1 MTGGMTGIAEFG
13 IPTRITFGIGARDRI
28 AGIVAARGFRR
39 VLLIC
44 DPALLEGA
52 MHDAVIRNL
61 QGVETAL
68 FSGVEAEPKDKNVV
82 AGLDAC
88 RSHDADAIVVLGGG
102 SAIDVAK
109 AVAILATNGGVISDY
124 EGDQKFSTPPLPI
137 IAIPSTAG
145 TGSEV
150 SGAAVISDTA
160 RNVKMAIR
168 HPLHGPT
175 AHAVLDP
182 LAIRTTPRKVGVYS
196 GIDAFVHA
204 LESYVSKLAN
214 PLTDAINL
222 HAMRLISGNIR
233 AYIADPANEDAALN
247 MLCGSAM
254 GAMSFGTT
262 GTGNVHCMA
271 MSLGGF
277 HPVPHGL
284 AISLILP
291 HVAAFNLAAVPGRFA
306 NVARAMGEA
315 VDGLSDE
322 AAGARALDAI
332 GRMCLDLGI
341 PSGLREVGVAP
352 ETLPRAADRCFEINY
367 NRWNPRFTT
376 RDEYLD
382 LFERAM

>member
-1 MTGGMTGIAEFG
+1 MAGIAEFG
-13 IPTRITFGIGARDRI
+13 IPTRIHFGIGARDCI
-28 AGIVAARGFRR
+28 AGIVASRGFRR
-39 VLLIC
+39 ILFIC
-44 DPALLEGA
+44 DPALLDGA
-52 MHDAVIRNL
+52 MFEAVLQNL
-61 QGVETAL
+61 AGVETAV
-68 FSGVEAEPKDKNVV
+68 FSGIDPEPKDKNVV
-82 AGLDAC
+82 AGFDAC
-88 RSHDADAIVVLGGG
+88 RLLGADAIVVLGGG

-109 AVAILATNGGVISDY
+109 AVATLATNGGVIADY
-124 EGDQKFSTPPLPI
+124 EGDQKFSTPPLPV

-168 HPLHGPT
+168 HPLYGPT
-175 AHAVLDP
+175 AYAVLDP

-233 AYIADPANEDAALN
+233 AYIADPENEDAALN

-254 GAMSFGTT
+254 GALSFGTT

-277 HPVPHGL
+277 HTVPHGL
-284 AISLILP
+284 AISLIVP
-291 HVAAFNLAAVPGRFA
+291 HVAAFNLAAVPARFA
-306 NVARAMGEA
+306 NIARAIGEP

-322 AAGARALDAI
+322 AAGAKALAAI
-332 GRMCLDLGI
+332 GQICADLGV
-341 PSGLREVGVAP
+341 PSGLREVGVTP
-352 ETLPRAADRCFEINY
+352 ETLPRAADRCFEIDY
-367 NRWNPRFTT
+367 NRWNPRFTS